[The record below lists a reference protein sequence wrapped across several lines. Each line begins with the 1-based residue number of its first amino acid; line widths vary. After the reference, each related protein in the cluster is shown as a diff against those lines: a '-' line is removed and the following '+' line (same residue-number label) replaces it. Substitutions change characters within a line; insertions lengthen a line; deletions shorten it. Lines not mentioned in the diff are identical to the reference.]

1 MIWSNWLN
9 KILWAI
15 PEPALFGIKSFSASL
30 IFPRLGSDGSETQ
43 FDAWIA
49 ICWENSVVRANGR
62 SISDFTCSLKG
73 SVNCQTSIP
82 QKGHFEHW
90 LPSSPYNCLI
100 NSNWIL
106 LKSAKFPTFINLQ
119 NEIKLTTRY
128 NSGRKFQ
135 GFRCASPS
143 SKIDIDFHYCRV
155 LNLHFHFFKQII

>member
-1 MIWSNWLN
+1 MIWSDWLN
-9 KILWAI
+9 KILWAF

-49 ICWENSVVRANGR
+49 ICWENSVVRVNGGLLIHLR
-62 SISDFTCSLKG
+62 FHVFCYRL
-73 SVNCQTSIP
+73 CQLSNNPYHT
-82 QKGHFEHW
+82 KKHFEHW

-106 LKSAKFPTFINLQ
+106 LKSAKFPSFINLQ

-128 NSGRKFQ
+128 NSGRKF
-135 GFRCASPS
+135 
-143 SKIDIDFHYCRV
+143 
-155 LNLHFHFFKQII
+155 